1 MWRGQEKRKTMEKND
16 QKEIGRIALSDN
28 QELVITLVDNEKLDI
43 RIWMKTD
50 KYSGPTKRG
59 VRFFIEDGNWPEF
72 KKLIE
77 KADKVYQ
84 EI

>member
-1 MWRGQEKRKTMEKND
+1 MSKNNN
-16 QKEIGRIALSDN
+16 QKEIGRISLSDE

-43 RIWMKTD
+43 RIWIKTD
-50 KYSGPTKRG
+50 NYSGPTKRG
-59 VRFFIEDGNWPEF
+59 VRFFIFDGNWEEF

-77 KADKVYQ
+77 EADKVYQ

>member
-1 MWRGQEKRKTMEKND
+1 MAKENN

-28 QELVITLVDNEKLDI
+28 QELVVTLVDNEKLDI
-43 RIWMKTD
+43 RIWIKTD
-50 KYSGPTKRG
+50 EYSGPTKRG
-59 VRFFIEDGNWPEF
+59 VRFFIEDGNWEEF

>member
-1 MWRGQEKRKTMEKND
+1 LEGRIEKND
-16 QKEIGRIALSDN
+16 QREIGRIALSDN

-59 VRFFIEDGNWPEF
+59 VRFFIFDGNWPEF
-72 KKLIE
+72 KKLMD
-77 KADKVYQ
+77 KADKIYR